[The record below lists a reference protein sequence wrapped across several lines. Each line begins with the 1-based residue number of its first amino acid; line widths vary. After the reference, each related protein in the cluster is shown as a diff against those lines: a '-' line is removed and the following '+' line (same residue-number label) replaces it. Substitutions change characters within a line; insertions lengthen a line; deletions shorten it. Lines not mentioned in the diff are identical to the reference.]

1 MLSEKGQSLMEL
13 VVVVAVA
20 VVVISALVFATI
32 ASLRNASFA
41 QNQLQATK
49 LAQQGLERIR
59 TLRDRDGEVRVDGQ
73 PIKFSE
79 LQCSD
84 NNNCFFF
91 FNLSGELVKDTS
103 SVEVIQTDFKRQ
115 FQIED
120 EGSDQKKVTV
130 VVKWTDFS
138 GSHESRLTTILRN
151 TK

>member
-13 VVVVAVA
+13 VVVMAVA

-41 QNQLQATK
+41 KNQLQATK
-49 LAQQGLERIR
+49 LAQQGLENIR
-59 TLRDRDGEVRVDGQ
+59 TLRDRDGLVKVDADE
-73 PIKFSE
+73 IKFSE

-84 NNNCFFF
+84 TNNCFFF
-91 FNLSGELVKDTS
+91 FNVGVLQSGTETNFEL
-103 SVEVIQTDFKRQ
+103 IPQDFKRQ
-115 FQIED
+115 FQIIDED
-120 EGSDQKKVTV
+120 LQKKVTV